1 MTECKIEK
9 TKKSRVM
16 GNNGPR
22 RHEMVEYAII
32 DDKVPQQVVDDI
44 LNIGLNYYGND
55 LGGDSY
61 QISQH
66 CDVKSNFTSSD
77 SYRQI
82 LLQHLDGD
90 DDIDETKYTKWR
102 EDLNLDAIR
111 EYLERTFKKVYRARI
126 SVMPKGGDLNWH
138 IDTDTSVLCRAQIP
152 AFHEGS
158 KFQWKTKRGEFDLEM
173 IVGNTYFV
181 NAGWLHRVVNES
193 DNVRVVL
200 IFGIDYDNIPEKEL
214 LLIKNVF
221 THL

>member
-9 TKKSRVM
+9 SKKRRVI
-16 GNNGPR
+16 GGNGPR
-22 RHEMVEYAII
+22 RHEMVEYATI
-32 DDKVPQQVVDDI
+32 DNQVPQQVVDLI
-44 LNIGLNYYGND
+44 LNIGQTYEGND

-66 CDVKSNFTSSD
+66 CDVKSNFTASS

-90 DDIDETKYTKWR
+90 DDIDETNYTKWR
-102 EDLNLDAIR
+102 EDLDLGPIR
-111 EYLERTFKKVYRARI
+111 DYLAKTFNKVYRARI
-126 SVMPKGGDLNWH
+126 SIMPKGGDLNWH

-158 KFQWKTKRGEFDLEM
+158 KFQWKTKRGQFDLEM
-173 IVGNTYFV
+173 ELGNAYFV

-193 DNVRVVL
+193 DNERIVL
-200 IFGIDYDNIPEKEL
+200 IFGIDYDNIPEKES
-214 LLIKNVF
+214 LLIK
-221 THL
+221 